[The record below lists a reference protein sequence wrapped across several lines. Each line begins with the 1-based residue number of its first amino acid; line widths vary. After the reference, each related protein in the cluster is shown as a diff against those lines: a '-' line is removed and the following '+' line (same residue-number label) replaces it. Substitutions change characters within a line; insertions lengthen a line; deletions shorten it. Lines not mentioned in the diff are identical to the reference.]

1 MKGQRNELMEE
12 EYLCPKDEKA
22 MKRYTNRIWNPKVSE
37 FKGQIL
43 SKSHDKIFSARGST
57 EMYQDLKQNYWWP
70 NMKREIVDWVS
81 KYLTCQKMKAEHHRP
96 SGLL

>member
-1 MKGQRNELMEE
+1 MKEQRNELMEE

-22 MKRYTNRIWNPKVSE
+22 MKRYANGGILKYQECKSE
-37 FKGQIL
+37 IL
-43 SKSHDKIFSARGST
+43 SKSHDKIFSTRGST